1 MKKKEPVKTVLLRL
15 NPKLWEKY
23 AKKAKEE
30 HRSIN
35 SQIVCK
41 LEEHQ
46 EPVDTVWIK
55 GYDRA

>member
-41 LEEHQ
+41 LEE
-46 EPVDTVWIK
+46 
-55 GYDRA
+55 